1 MMCLKIS
8 LSKRES
14 FVIPPLEE
22 EVDSTASAV
31 EDGGVQKHKQ
41 KKNLP
46 DTNIF

>member
-1 MMCLKIS
+1 MCTKIS
-8 LSKRES
+8 SK
-14 FVIPPLEE
+14 VE

-46 DTNIF
+46 DNNILK